1 MFVCS
6 LSLLLVGC
14 VVAWGGGGMASLGV
28 VAGMLCV
35 VWCFS
40 MISGEFG
47 IGLVWAGVQ
56 LLGSKRKE
64 EGGSA

>member
-1 MFVCS
+1 
-6 LSLLLVGC
+6 L
-14 VVAWGGGGMASLGV
+14 LGV

-56 LLGSKRKE
+56 LLGSERKE